1 MNICFICM
9 RVLRL
14 QSCSKKSSFRLSIS
28 IGNIPIELNAITVL
42 VFLCIDCMN
51 LRHWVCRRSK
61 GTSSFFVSLDHNSW
75 CMVKSALYQLGMGQ
89 LGTGQLGPIFQYN
102 IFYYGRNMVNTV
114 NSYNWFIW
122 NIYNWLRSTWTNFKY
137 FLICVEI
144 IIRVKRKLCMS

>member
-28 IGNIPIELNAITVL
+28 KGNIPIELNAITVL

-61 GTSSFFVSLDHNSW
+61 GTSSFLSVWTIMHGAWLSQPYTNSAWVNSVRVNLDLYFNTIYST
-75 CMVKSALYQLGMGQ
+75 MVETWSTLLTHIIGLYETYIIGLD
-89 LGTGQLGPIFQYN
+89 LHELILN
-102 IFYYGRNMVNTV
+102 IF
-114 NSYNWFIW
+114 
-122 NIYNWLRSTWTNFKY
+122 
-137 FLICVEI
+137 
-144 IIRVKRKLCMS
+144 